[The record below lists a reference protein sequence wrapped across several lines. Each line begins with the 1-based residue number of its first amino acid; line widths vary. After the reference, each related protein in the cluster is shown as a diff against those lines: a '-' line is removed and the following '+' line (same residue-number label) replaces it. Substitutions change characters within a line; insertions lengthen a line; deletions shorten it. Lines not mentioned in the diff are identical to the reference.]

1 MKYKLVS
8 LVCLIIGLMT
18 YGCTHTVNILD
29 RPISFDEEI
38 ILLDKYLPVIEYHS
52 CEDFLAIPFALYLRT
67 ETIAYNEFWKNYD
80 TKFYLYE
87 SIGESIEVLVDS
99 NSIFL
104 LTDLSHSASINEIKR
119 LIDINICEYPDN
131 ETQSSYSTS
140 EEYYDE
146 NGNTYV
152 TNNYYS
158 GDNYDF
164 EMDDYYDY
172 SYSARLRRF
181 YNPCYGYGY
190 YSTYYTNSYWYS
202 YNPFQWGVSI
212 YLGYNWW
219 PSFHTSFSWHHPNY
233 YGYGW
238 GNNYNSHHHHNYSY
252 GYGSY
257 NNYGSGYNYGYNGS
271 YWDGY
276 SDGYYNSS
284 YNPYYYNSYDATS
297 SYYGPRKSVSTNSR
311 ATSQKSLAYLY
322 VKET

>member
-131 ETQSSYSTS
+131 ETSKVRNDEQKISLDLLLIVMGHSDILQTGKKYKIQCQFSPPDSTKKSY
-140 EEYYDE
+140 EVIYDFRIIAH
-146 NGNTYV
+146 
-152 TNNYYS
+152 NNYVAWTLGSVIPLLALIYGTG
-158 GDNYDF
+158 GD
-164 EMDDYYDY
+164 
-172 SYSARLRRF
+172 
-181 YNPCYGYGY
+181 
-190 YSTYYTNSYWYS
+190 
-202 YNPFQWGVSI
+202 
-212 YLGYNWW
+212 
-219 PSFHTSFSWHHPNY
+219 
-233 YGYGW
+233 
-238 GNNYNSHHHHNYSY
+238 
-252 GYGSY
+252 
-257 NNYGSGYNYGYNGS
+257 
-271 YWDGY
+271 
-276 SDGYYNSS
+276 
-284 YNPYYYNSYDATS
+284 
-297 SYYGPRKSVSTNSR
+297 
-311 ATSQKSLAYLY
+311 
-322 VKET
+322 